1 MAGATQS
8 FDAVVIGAGFSG
20 MYMLK
25 SLRDKLGLKVR
36 VYEAGETVGGTW
48 YWNRYPGAR
57 CDSDSYIY
65 CFTWDKQLLHEWEW
79 SERYPEQPEILRYL
93 EHVAE
98 RHELKREIR
107 FNTCVTGAEFDETNN
122 LWKVRTAQGEE
133 ATARFLVA
141 AVGSLSDT
149 NVPQF
154 KGLEKFQGKW
164 CHTSRFPHAGI
175 DFTAKRVAVVGT
187 GATAVQAIPEI
198 AQQAKQL
205 TVFQR
210 TANYCVPARN
220 GKVDP
225 ALVEA
230 RKANY
235 DGVVRRIRQSFF
247 GFEYNF
253 IPKAVLEAT
262 PEEREREFDR
272 MWDEG
277 GFAFWLANYQDMF
290 FNQEAND
297 LCADYIKRKIRNTV
311 KDPVVAE
318 KLIPKGYPY
327 GTKRQPLDTNYYETF
342 NKDNVLLV
350 DASTDGPI
358 EEITEKGIRAGGN
371 EYEFDII
378 VFATGFDA
386 LTGPLKALNLKGR
399 GGRKLS
405 ESWVD
410 GPHTYLGIAIAGF
423 PNFFTITGPQSP
435 SVLSNM
441 PVSIEQHVEWIADCV
456 DSMRKTGKTT
466 IEATQEAQERWV
478 THVNEVVNTTL
489 MPRAN
494 SWYMSA
500 NIAGKPR
507 AFLPYLDPDGVG
519 GYRKKCNEVAANGYE
534 GFALA

>member
-20 MYMLK
+20 MYLLK

-107 FNTCVTGAEFDETNN
+107 FNTRVTGAEFDETNN

-230 RKANY
+230 RKADY

-253 IPKAVLEAT
+253 IPKSVLEAT

-456 DSMRKTGKTT
+456 DTMRKTGKTT